1 MSQVGGIMEIIKALF
16 DVYEQDLFAF
26 IGATSW
32 PDLFECLFSYAFI
45 IVVLAFT
52 LFLPLTLF
60 FLMFLAPFL

>member
-1 MSQVGGIMEIIKALF
+1 MQLSGEVIKILF

-32 PDLFECLFSYAFI
+32 PDLFECLISYTF
-45 IVVLAFT
+45 IVVILFIT

-60 FLMFLAPFL
+60 FLMFLAPFM